1 MHALKLPIQRLARD
15 EDGAALVEF
24 ALVFPVMLLF
34 FAVTIE
40 ATRMMWSYQMA
51 IEGVRDAGR
60 YLARIAPVDICET
73 GGSLAGYVGQLRE
86 IVEEDIEGNLL
97 FPSLI
102 TVSSVTPSVACIDG
116 TYRTD
121 PAPVATVSAELTL
134 EFPFGGIFGLFGA
147 ALSSVTT
154 TVTDTARIYGQ

>member
-1 MHALKLPIQRLARD
+1 MHAMKLPIRRLARD

-40 ATRMMWSYQMA
+40 AARMMWSYQMA

-60 YLARIAPVDICET
+60 YLARTAPVDICES
-73 GGSLAGYVGQLRE
+73 GGSVAGYAGQLRE

-102 TVSSVTPSVACIDG
+102 TVGSVTPSVACVSG

-134 EFPFGGIFGLFGA
+134 EFPFGGIFGLFGD